1 MFDIREKTLPVQA
14 EQAQTA
20 ARKGLGPL
28 EELIRAL
35 GKLPGI
41 GPRSARRLALHL
53 LKKKETTLS
62 QLTQLLAS
70 TAASTRTCMHCGNYD
85 TAEVCWV
92 CRDPA
97 RDAGLICVVE
107 DVDDLWALERS
118 GAFRGHY
125 HILGGTLSA
134 LAGIGPEQLRV
145 AELLQRISQNDVRE
159 VILALGATLEGQT
172 TAHYLADRLQG
183 LGIAI
188 TRPAQGLPMGG
199 ELDYLD
205 DGTLI
210 TALKARRPVS

>member
-1 MFDIREKTLPVQA
+1 MSEILEKQRPETA
-14 EQAQTA
+14 ETP

-41 GPRSARRLALHL
+41 GPRSARRIALHL
-53 LKKKETTLS
+53 LKKRESTMA
-62 QLTQLLAS
+62 QLTHLLAS
-70 TAASTRTCMHCGNYD
+70 TADSVRNCLHCGNYD
-85 TAEVCWV
+85 TQNPCWV
-92 CRDPA
+92 CRDPN
-97 RDAGLICVVE
+97 RDAGVICLVE

-118 GAFRGHY
+118 GAFKGHY

-134 LAGIGPEQLRV
+134 LAGIGPDQLRV

-159 VILALGATLEGQT
+159 IIIALGATVEGQT
-172 TAHYLADRLQG
+172 TAHYLADRLTG
-183 LGIAI
+183 LNINI
-188 TRPAQGLPMGG
+188 TRPAQGMPMGG

-210 TALKARRPVS
+210 AALKARRTIT

>member
-1 MFDIREKTLPVQA
+1 MLETLAKIAA
-14 EQAQTA
+14 EQP

-41 GPRSARRLALHL
+41 GPRSARRIALHL
-53 LKKKETTLS
+53 LKKRETALS
-62 QLTQLLAS
+62 QLTQLMTT
-70 TAASTRTCMHCGNYD
+70 TAATVRNCMHCGNYD
-85 TAEVCWV
+85 TQDPCWV
-92 CRDPA
+92 CRDPN
-97 RDAGLICVVE
+97 RDAGTICVVE

-118 GAFRGHY
+118 GAFKGHY

-145 AELLQRISQNDVRE
+145 AELLQRIAQHEVRE
-159 VILALGATLEGQT
+159 IIIGLGATVEGQT

-183 LGIAI
+183 LNVTI
-188 TRPAQGLPMGG
+188 TRPAQGMPMGG

-210 TALKARRPVS
+210 AALKARRPVA